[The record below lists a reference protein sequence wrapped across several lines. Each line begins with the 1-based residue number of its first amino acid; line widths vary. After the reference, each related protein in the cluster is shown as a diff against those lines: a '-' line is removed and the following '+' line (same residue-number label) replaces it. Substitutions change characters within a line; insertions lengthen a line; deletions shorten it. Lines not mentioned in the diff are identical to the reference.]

1 MENREFWN
9 PLHFLWI
16 DSRQETGPGPWKEVE
31 IEECQKI
38 ASMPIGQL
46 FEYIDH
52 VLADPIEQFE
62 TQYVCYLNSSEI
74 FGLSGPE
81 AADEFGGTI
90 ACILKALERR
100 LESRLLHFTR
110 LRVGSIRLKIH
121 VSKLL

>member
-16 DSRQETGPGPWKEVE
+16 DPRQETGPGPWKEVE
-31 IEECQKI
+31 TEECQKI
-38 ASMPIGQL
+38 ASMSMSEL

-62 TQYVCYLNSSEI
+62 TQYVCYLNSTEI
-74 FGLSGPE
+74 FGLSGPD

-90 ACILKALERR
+90 AYILNALERR
-100 LESRLLHFTR
+100 LEGRFSQSMRKLAES
-110 LRVGSIRLKIH
+110 VNLK
-121 VSKLL
+121 